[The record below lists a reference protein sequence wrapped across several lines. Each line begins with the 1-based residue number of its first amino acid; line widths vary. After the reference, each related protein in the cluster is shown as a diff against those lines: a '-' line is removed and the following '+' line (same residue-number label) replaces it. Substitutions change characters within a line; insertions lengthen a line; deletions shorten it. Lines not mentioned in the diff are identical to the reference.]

1 MKEQIY
7 TIPVID
13 AFKAD
18 TECPFCN
25 LHQTLERECID
36 FMLGASY
43 MEDDIRME
51 TNKSGFC
58 PHHYQQLFNEKN
70 RLGLA
75 LMLHSHFQEVNKS
88 LSKAIESHKD
98 LTSNNFSFLSGLMN
112 YSKRET
118 SSQNKNP
125 ISSDLKNIHK
135 DCYICTKIEKTFE
148 RYMDT
153 FFHLWKKDHEFVS
166 LVSKGKGFCLKHFA
180 SLIEGAN
187 SALNKEQYNHFTQ
200 IVFPIQLENL
210 KRIEEEL
217 DWFVQKFDYRYKDA
231 PWKNSKDAVQRAILK
246 VSSTKIEE

>member
-13 AFKAD
+13 AFKENS
-18 TECPFCN
+18 ECPFCT
-25 LHQTLERECID
+25 LHQALERESVD

-58 PHHYQQLFNEKN
+58 PHHYQMLFNENN

-75 LMLHSHFQEVNKS
+75 LILHTHFQEVNKF
-88 LSKAIESHKD
+88 LSNAIDSQKD
-98 LTSNNFSFLSGLMN
+98 SAPRNFSFLSGLIKKRVP
-112 YSKRET
+112 SKPY
-118 SSQNKNP
+118 KNP
-125 ISSDLKNIHK
+125 ISSDLNTIYD
-135 DCYICTKIEKTFE
+135 DCYICNKIEKTFE

-153 FFHLWKKDHEFVS
+153 FFYLWKKDPEFVS
-166 LVSKGKGFCLKHFA
+166 LVSDGKGFCLNHFA
-180 SLIEGAN
+180 FLIESAN

-200 IVFPIQLENL
+200 IVFPIQLENF

-217 DWFVQKFDYRYKDA
+217 DWFIQKFDYRFKEE

-246 VSSTKIEE
+246 ISGMAVEE